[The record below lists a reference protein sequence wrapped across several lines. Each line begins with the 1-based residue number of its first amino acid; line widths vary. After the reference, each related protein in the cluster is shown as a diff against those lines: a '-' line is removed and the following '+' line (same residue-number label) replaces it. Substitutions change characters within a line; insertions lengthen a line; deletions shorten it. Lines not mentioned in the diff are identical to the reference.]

1 MDNFIKQGQALYKS
15 GKITNEDLKD
25 AGAAFS
31 NKDGGDFAT
40 KAKKAYA
47 DYQENHKGD
56 SDKKDDSK
64 KEESK

>member
-1 MDNFIKQGQALYKS
+1 MDNFIKQGQDLYKS

-40 KAKKAYA
+40 KAKKAYMII
-47 DYQENHKGD
+47 
-56 SDKKDDSK
+56 KKTIK
-64 KEESK
+64 VIVIRKMILKRRI

>member
-1 MDNFIKQGQALYKS
+1 MDNFIKQGQDLYKS

-40 KAKKAYA
+40 KAKRLTLII
-47 DYQENHKGD
+47 
-56 SDKKDDSK
+56 KKTIK
-64 KEESK
+64 VIVIRKMILKEESK

>member
-1 MDNFIKQGQALYKS
+1 MDNFIKQGQDLYKS

-40 KAKKAYA
+40 KAKRLTLII
-47 DYQENHKGD
+47 
-56 SDKKDDSK
+56 KKTIK
-64 KEESK
+64 VIVIRKMILKRRI

>member
-1 MDNFIKQGQALYKS
+1 MDNFIKQGQDLYKS

-40 KAKKAYA
+40 KAKRLTLII
-47 DYQENHKGD
+47 
-56 SDKKDDSK
+56 KKTIK
-64 KEESK
+64 VTVIRKMILKRRI

>member
-1 MDNFIKQGQALYKS
+1 MDNFIKQGQDLYKS

-47 DYQENHKGD
+47 DYQETLKVIVIR
-56 SDKKDDSK
+56 KLDSK